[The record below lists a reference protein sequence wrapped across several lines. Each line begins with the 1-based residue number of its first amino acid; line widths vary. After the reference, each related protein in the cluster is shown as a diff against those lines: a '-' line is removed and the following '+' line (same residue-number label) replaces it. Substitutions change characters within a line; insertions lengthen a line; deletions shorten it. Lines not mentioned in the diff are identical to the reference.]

1 MLVLRP
7 VELTDLPQLQQLA
20 RDSLVGVTSLPD
32 DTECLREKILD
43 SCASFEKDV
52 EGHGPE
58 NYFFVLEDLTRE
70 RLVGCSEILA
80 TAGFSEPFYSLRNRH
95 FTSASRELNIEH
107 GVPALSLCHDLS
119 GHTLLRGFHIDAA
132 LVRTRFSELLS
143 RARLLFIA
151 AHSQRFSEAVITEI
165 VGFSSDEGHSP
176 FWDAVGKHFFD
187 LPYAEAERLCGLES
201 RTFLAELMPQYPI
214 YVPML
219 PQAAQDCI
227 GRIHPDGQEAFDIL
241 EREGFETNSYIDL
254 FDGGPTLYA
263 RTPEHPLHRPEPDRH
278 GETGLVHRC
287 PWQLSGEQRFAEGL
301 SRHRR
306 RSGLPGRATCEV
318 ERRDVRR
325 PERDRRQ
332 PDPADRPVSITRP
345 RAQRQRPSRRAEGVA
360 S

>member
-7 VELTDLPQLQQLA
+7 VEPTDLPQLQQLA

-32 DTECLREKILD
+32 DSERLGEKIAA
-43 SCASFEKDV
+43 SRASFDSNATAQ
-52 EGHGPE
+52 GPE
-58 NYFFVLEDLTRE
+58 NYFFVLEDLESR

-80 TAGFSEPFYSLRNRH
+80 TAGFNEPFYSLRNRH

-132 LVRTRFSELLS
+132 LVRTPFSELLS

-151 AHSQRFSEAVITEI
+151 AHASRFAEAVITEI
-165 VGFSSDEGHSP
+165 VGYSDEQGHSP
-176 FWDAVGKHFFD
+176 FWDALGKHFFD
-187 LPYAEAERLCGLES
+187 LPYVEAERLCGLQS

-254 FDGGPTLYA
+254 FDAGPTLYA
-263 RTPEHPLHRPEPDRH
+263 RTANIRSIAQSQTATVQEQPLIDARGRYLVSNDALH
-278 GETGLVHRC
+278 GFRAVV
-287 PWQLSGEQRFAEGL
+287 AEL
-301 SRHRR
+301 DYQ
-306 RSGLPGRATCEV
+306 PGQPLALNPALCAALNVRAGGTIRV
-318 ERRDVRR
+318 I
-325 PERDRRQ
+325 
-332 PDPADRPVSITRP
+332 AL
-345 RAQRQRPSRRAEGVA
+345 
-360 S
+360 

>member
-1 MLVLRP
+1 MLALRP
-7 VELTDLPQLQQLA
+7 VELTDLSQLQRLA
-20 RDSLVGVTSLPD
+20 RESLVGVTSLPD
-32 DTECLREKILD
+32 DTERLRERILD
-43 SCASFEKDV
+43 SCASFDKDV
-52 EGHGPE
+52 QGHGPE
-58 NYFFVLEDLTRE
+58 NYFFVLEDLSTRH
-70 RLVGCSEILA
+70 LVGCSEILA

-132 LVRTRFSELLS
+132 LVRTPFSELLS

-151 AHSQRFSEAVITEI
+151 AHSQRFAEAVITEI
-165 VGFSSDEGHSP
+165 VGFSSDDGRSP

-241 EREGFETNSYIDL
+241 EREGFETNSYVDL

-263 RTPEHPLHRPEPDRH
+263 RTSSIRSIARSQ
-278 GETGLVHRC
+278 TGTATPGSPIDARGRYLVSNDSLKDYRAIVAD
-287 PWQLSGEQRFAEGL
+287 LDYSGEPSVVLSADMCAALNVTEGSPIRL
-301 SRHRR
+301 IA
-306 RSGLPGRATCEV
+306 L
-318 ERRDVRR
+318 
-325 PERDRRQ
+325 
-332 PDPADRPVSITRP
+332 
-345 RAQRQRPSRRAEGVA
+345 
-360 S
+360 

>member
-7 VELTDLPQLQQLA
+7 VELTDLRQLQQLA

-32 DTECLREKILD
+32 DTECLSEKILD

-132 LVRTRFSELLS
+132 LVRTPFSELLS

-151 AHSQRFSEAVITEI
+151 AHSQRFAEAVITEI
-165 VGFSSDEGHSP
+165 VGFSSDEGQSP

-187 LPYAEAERLCGLES
+187 LPYVEAERLCGLES

-219 PQAAQDCI
+219 PQAAQECI

-263 RTPEHPLHRPEPDRH
+263 RTPGIRSIAKSQ
-278 GETGLVHRC
+278 TGTARLGSPIDARGSYLVSNDSLKDYRAIVADLDYQAGQ
-287 PWQLSGEQRFAEGL
+287 PVRLSAEMCAAL
-301 SRHRR
+301 NV
-306 RSGLPGRATCEV
+306 T
-318 ERRDVRR
+318 
-325 PERDRRQ
+325 
-332 PDPADRPVSITRP
+332 
-345 RAQRQRPSRRAEGVA
+345 EGSPIRLIA
-360 S
+360 L

>member
-32 DTECLREKILD
+32 DSERLREKILD
-43 SCASFEKDV
+43 SCASFAKDV
-52 EGHGPE
+52 QGNGPE
-58 NYFFVLEDLTRE
+58 NYFFVLEDLTRQ
-70 RLVGCSEILA
+70 RLIGCSEVLA
-80 TAGFSEPFYSLRNRH
+80 TAGFSAPFYSLRNRH

-132 LVRTRFSELLS
+132 LVRTPFSELLS

-151 AHSQRFSEAVITEI
+151 AHPGRFSEAVITEI
-165 VGFSSDEGHSP
+165 VGYSDDQGQSP
-176 FWDAVGKHFFD
+176 FWDALGKHFFD
-187 LPYAEAERLCGLES
+187 LPYVEAERLCGLES

-219 PQAAQDCI
+219 PKAAQACI

-263 RTPEHPLHRPEPDRH
+263 RTANIRSIAHSHTGTAQPV
-278 GETGLVHRC
+278 ETIDARGSYLVSNESLKDYRAIITELDYTAGQ
-287 PWQLSGEQRFAEGL
+287 PVGL
-301 SRHRR
+301 S
-306 RSGLPGRATCEV
+306 
-318 ERRDVRR
+318 
-325 PERDRRQ
+325 
-332 PDPADRPVSITRP
+332 
-345 RAQRQRPSRRAEGVA
+345 AELCAALNVTDGSPIRLIA
-360 S
+360 L

>member
-32 DTECLREKILD
+32 DTERLRLRILD
-43 SCASFEKDV
+43 SCASFESDV
-52 EGHGPE
+52 EVNGPE
-58 NYFFVLEDLTRE
+58 NYFFVLEDLAAR

-80 TAGFSEPFYSLRNRH
+80 TAGLNEPFYSLRNRH

-107 GVPALSLCHDLS
+107 GVPALSLCQDLS
-119 GHTLLRGFHIDAA
+119 GHTLLRGFHIDTA

-151 AHSQRFSEAVITEI
+151 AHLQRFSEAVITEI
-165 VGFSSDEGHSP
+165 VGYSSDEGQSP
-176 FWDAVGKHFFD
+176 FWDALGKHFFD

-201 RTFLAELMPQYPI
+201 RTFLAELMPHYPI

-254 FDGGPTLYA
+254 FDAGPTLYA
-263 RTPEHPLHRPEPDRH
+263 RTSNILSIAQSQSATAQLGSSIDARGSYLVSNDALKDYRAIVADLNVQ
-278 GETGLVHRC
+278 TGQPV
-287 PWQLSGEQRFAEGL
+287 GL
-301 SRHRR
+301 SAEMCAA
-306 RSGLPGRATCEV
+306 LN
-318 ERRDVRR
+318 
-325 PERDRRQ
+325 
-332 PDPADRPVSITRP
+332 VSDGSPIRLI
-345 RAQRQRPSRRAEGVA
+345 AL
-360 S
+360 

>member
-32 DTECLREKILD
+32 DTERLRLRIIE

-52 EGHGPE
+52 EAQGPE
-58 NYFFVLEDLTRE
+58 NYFFVLEDLTVE
-70 RLVGCSEILA
+70 RLVGCSELLA
-80 TAGFSEPFYSLRNRH
+80 TAGCNEPFYSLRNRN

-107 GVPALSLCHDLS
+107 GVPALSLCQDLN
-119 GHTLLRGFHIDAA
+119 GHTLLRGFHIDSP
-132 LVRTRFSELLS
+132 LVRTAFSELLS

-151 AHSQRFSEAVITEI
+151 AHPQRFADAVITEI
-165 VGFSSDEGHSP
+165 VGYSSDEGQSP

-187 LPYAEAERLCGLES
+187 LPYTEAERLCGLET

-263 RTPEHPLHRPEPDRH
+263 RTSKVLSIAQSQ
-278 GETGLVHRC
+278 TGTVQLRSSIDARGRYLVSNDALEGYRAIVVELDVVTGQ
-287 PWQLSGEQRFAEGL
+287 PVGL
-301 SRHRR
+301 S
-306 RSGLPGRATCEV
+306 
-318 ERRDVRR
+318 
-325 PERDRRQ
+325 
-332 PDPADRPVSITRP
+332 
-345 RAQRQRPSRRAEGVA
+345 AEMCQALNVTDGSPIRLIA
-360 S
+360 L

>member
-52 EGHGPE
+52 ESHGPE

-151 AHSQRFSEAVITEI
+151 AHARRFSEAVITEI
-165 VGFSSDEGHSP
+165 VGFSSDDGHSP

-187 LPYAEAERLCGLES
+187 LPYVEAERLCGLES

-263 RTPEHPLHRPEPDRH
+263 RTPGIRSIAQSQ
-278 GETGLVHRC
+278 TGTVKPGASIDARGSYLVCNDSLKDYRAIVADLDYQDGQ
-287 PWQLSGEQRFAEGL
+287 PVGL
-301 SRHRR
+301 S
-306 RSGLPGRATCEV
+306 
-318 ERRDVRR
+318 
-325 PERDRRQ
+325 
-332 PDPADRPVSITRP
+332 
-345 RAQRQRPSRRAEGVA
+345 AEMCAALNVTEGSPIRLIA
-360 S
+360 L

>member
-219 PQAAQDCI
+219 PKAAQDCI

-263 RTPEHPLHRPEPDRH
+263 RTPGIRSIAQSQ
-278 GETGLVHRC
+278 TGTAKPGASIDALGSYLVSNDSLKDYRAIVADLDYQAGQ
-287 PWQLSGEQRFAEGL
+287 PVGL
-301 SRHRR
+301 S
-306 RSGLPGRATCEV
+306 
-318 ERRDVRR
+318 
-325 PERDRRQ
+325 
-332 PDPADRPVSITRP
+332 
-345 RAQRQRPSRRAEGVA
+345 AEMSAALNVTEGSPIRLIA
-360 S
+360 L

>member
-7 VELTDLPQLQQLA
+7 VELTDLRQLQQLA

-132 LVRTRFSELLS
+132 LVRTPFSELLS

-151 AHSQRFSEAVITEI
+151 AHSQRFAEAVITEI
-165 VGFSSDEGHSP
+165 VGFSSDEGQSP

-187 LPYAEAERLCGLES
+187 LPYVEAERLCGLES

-263 RTPEHPLHRPEPDRH
+263 RTPGIRSIAKSQ
-278 GETGLVHRC
+278 TGTARLGSPIDARGSYLVSNDSLKDYRAIVADLDYQAGQ
-287 PWQLSGEQRFAEGL
+287 PVRLSAEMCAAL
-301 SRHRR
+301 NV
-306 RSGLPGRATCEV
+306 T
-318 ERRDVRR
+318 
-325 PERDRRQ
+325 
-332 PDPADRPVSITRP
+332 
-345 RAQRQRPSRRAEGVA
+345 EGSPIRLIA
-360 S
+360 L

>member
-1 MLVLRP
+1 MLALRP
-7 VELTDLPQLQQLA
+7 VALTDLPQLQRLA
-20 RDSLVGVTSLPD
+20 RESLVGVTSLPD
-32 DTECLREKILD
+32 DTERLRERILD
-43 SCASFEKDV
+43 SCASFDKDV
-52 EGHGPE
+52 QGHGPE
-58 NYFFVLEDLTRE
+58 NYFFVLEDLSTRQ
-70 RLVGCSEILA
+70 LVGCSEILA

-132 LVRTRFSELLS
+132 LVRTPFSELLS

-151 AHSQRFSEAVITEI
+151 AHSQRFAEAVITEI
-165 VGFSSDEGHSP
+165 VGFSSDDGRSP

-201 RTFLAELMPQYPI
+201 RTFLAELMPQYPL

-241 EREGFETNSYIDL
+241 KCEGFETNSYVDL

-263 RTPEHPLHRPEPDRH
+263 RTSNIRSIARSQ
-278 GETGLVHRC
+278 TGTAKPGSPIDARGRYLVSNDSLKDYRAIVAELDYNAG
-287 PWQLSGEQRFAEGL
+287 QTVVLSEEMCAALNVTEGSPIRL
-301 SRHRR
+301 IA
-306 RSGLPGRATCEV
+306 L
-318 ERRDVRR
+318 
-325 PERDRRQ
+325 
-332 PDPADRPVSITRP
+332 
-345 RAQRQRPSRRAEGVA
+345 
-360 S
+360 

>member
-151 AHSQRFSEAVITEI
+151 AHSRRFAEAVITEI
-165 VGFSSDEGHSP
+165 VGFSNDEGQSP

-201 RTFLAELMPQYPI
+201 RTFLADLMPQYPI

-227 GRIHPDGQEAFDIL
+227 GRIHPHGQEAFDIL

-263 RTPEHPLHRPEPDRH
+263 RTPGIRSIAQSQ
-278 GETGLVHRC
+278 TGTARLDSPIDARSSFLVSNDSLKDYRAIV
-287 PWQLSGEQRFAEGL
+287 AELDYKAGQPVGL
-301 SRHRR
+301 S
-306 RSGLPGRATCEV
+306 
-318 ERRDVRR
+318 
-325 PERDRRQ
+325 
-332 PDPADRPVSITRP
+332 
-345 RAQRQRPSRRAEGVA
+345 AEMCAALNVTEGSPIRLIA
-360 S
+360 L

>member
-7 VELTDLPQLQQLA
+7 VEQTDLPQLQQLA

-32 DTECLREKILD
+32 DSERLRAKIAA
-43 SCASFEKDV
+43 SCASFASAAAA
-52 EGHGPE
+52 HGPE
-58 NYFFVLEDLTRE
+58 NYFFVLEDLDDQ

-80 TAGFSEPFYSLRNRH
+80 TAGFDEPFYSLRNRH

-119 GHTLLRGFHIDAA
+119 GHTLLRGFHIDAN
-132 LVRTRFSELLS
+132 LVRTPFSELLS

-151 AHSQRFSEAVITEI
+151 AHTRRFAEAVITEL
-165 VGFSSDEGHSP
+165 VGYSDEQGHSP
-176 FWDAVGKHFFD
+176 FWDALGKHFFD
-187 LPYAEAERLCGLES
+187 LPYAEAERLCGLQS

-254 FDGGPTLYA
+254 FDAGPTLYA
-263 RTPEHPLHRPEPDRH
+263 RTSNIRSIARSQTATVQQKPQIDARGRYLLSNDTLHGFR
-278 GETGLVHRC
+278 
-287 PWQLSGEQRFAEGL
+287 SIMAEL
-301 SRHRR
+301 
-306 RSGLPGRATCEV
+306 
-318 ERRDVRR
+318 DY
-325 PERDRRQ
+325 Q
-332 PDPADRPVSITRP
+332 PDQPLSLTPAMCAALNVTDGSPIRLI
-345 RAQRQRPSRRAEGVA
+345 AL
-360 S
+360 

>member
-52 EGHGPE
+52 ESHGPE

-151 AHSQRFSEAVITEI
+151 AHSRRFSEAVITEI

-187 LPYAEAERLCGLES
+187 LPYVEAERLCGLES

-263 RTPEHPLHRPEPDRH
+263 RTPGIRSIAQSQ
-278 GETGLVHRC
+278 TGTAKPGATIDALGSYLVSNDSLKDYRAIVADLDYQAGQ
-287 PWQLSGEQRFAEGL
+287 PVGL
-301 SRHRR
+301 S
-306 RSGLPGRATCEV
+306 
-318 ERRDVRR
+318 
-325 PERDRRQ
+325 
-332 PDPADRPVSITRP
+332 
-345 RAQRQRPSRRAEGVA
+345 AEMCAALNVTEGSPIRLIA
-360 S
+360 L

>member
-32 DTECLREKILD
+32 NTECLREKILD
-43 SCASFEKDV
+43 SCASFEKNV

-58 NYFFVLEDLTRE
+58 NYFFVLEDLTQE

-151 AHSQRFSEAVITEI
+151 AHSRRFSEAVITEI

-263 RTPEHPLHRPEPDRH
+263 RTPGIRSIAQSQSGTAKPGASIDAR
-278 GETGLVHRC
+278 GSYLVSNDSLKDYRAIVADLDYQAGQ
-287 PWQLSGEQRFAEGL
+287 PVRLSAEMCAAL
-301 SRHRR
+301 NV
-306 RSGLPGRATCEV
+306 T
-318 ERRDVRR
+318 
-325 PERDRRQ
+325 
-332 PDPADRPVSITRP
+332 
-345 RAQRQRPSRRAEGVA
+345 EGSPIRLIA
-360 S
+360 L